1 MCGCAEGPPGPRRDL
16 WGLVAQ
22 DAGLGGGS
30 GRLLFHWDFNV
41 GGSSHGDVDV
51 LVRCGIDRDVVGV
64 DFVSEVVDEPD
75 ANRSS
80 GSAGSTKHA
89 GAVFAG
95 QMLVAPIRQCSN
107 DNV

>member
-1 MCGCAEGPPGPRRDL
+1 MYGCAEVPTSRSPDL
-16 WGLVAQ
+16 LGLVAQ
-22 DAGLGGGS
+22 DASLGGS
-30 GRLLFHWDFNV
+30 SARRFFHWDFNV
-41 GGSSHGDVDV
+41 VGSSHGDVDV